1 MKSKI
6 TTNILWQGSK
16 RCLSSGTLTVKP
28 ESLKLP
34 YVFMNQKTLG
44 QTKTGGNTKMLETIR
59 NFVMNDR

>member
-16 RCLSSGTLTVKP
+16 RYFSSGTLSVKP
-28 ESLKLP
+28 EILKLP

-44 QTKTGGNTKMLETIR
+44 DIKTGSNTKMLETIR